1 MKIEHVAIWVDDL
14 ERMREF
20 YMKYFRT
27 KSGEKYINSKKG
39 FASYFLTF
47 EEGGARLEIMNRS
60 DIKEEQCNRSVSKGY
75 THLAISVGSK
85 NTVDRVTELLRSDGY
100 TVESEPR
107 TTGDGYYESVVID
120 PEGNPIEIVA

>member
-1 MKIEHVAIWVDDL
+1 MKIEHLAIWVDDL

-47 EEGGARLEIMNRS
+47 EEGGARLEIMNRN
-60 DIKEEQCNRSVSKGY
+60 DIKEEQC
-75 THLAISVGSK
+75 K

-107 TTGDGYYESVVID
+107 ITGDGYYESVVID